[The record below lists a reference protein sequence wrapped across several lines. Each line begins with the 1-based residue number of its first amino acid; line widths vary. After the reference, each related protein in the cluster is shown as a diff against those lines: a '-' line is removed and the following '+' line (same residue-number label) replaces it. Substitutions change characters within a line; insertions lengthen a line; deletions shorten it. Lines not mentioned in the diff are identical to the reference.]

1 MVFLPGEV
9 NGQRSVLGHS
19 PWGHTESD
27 TTESLTLG
35 FPGGAAVKKKKN
47 LPAHAGAARDAV
59 SIPGL
64 GRSPGGGNGDPLQ
77 CSCLENPHVQ
87 RSLAGYSPQ
96 GCTWSDTAEQA
107 HKLNNLEGRSEQAR
121 EAQTDGPA
129 WPEGR
134 AG

>member
-27 TTESLTLG
+27 TTESLTLW
-35 FPGGAAVKKKKN
+35 ASQVVQQLKKKKKN

-64 GRSPGGGNGDPLQ
+64 GRS
-77 CSCLENPHVQ
+77 LEEEMVTHSSV
-87 RSLAGYSPQ
+87 LAWRIPMYRGAWRA
-96 GCTWSDTAEQA
+96 TVHRVAR
-107 HKLNNLEGRSEQAR
+107 GRTQLSR
-121 EAQTDGPA
+121 HTS
-129 WPEGR
+129 
-134 AG
+134 